1 MTKKIENMPNHIAVI
16 PDGNRRWAK
25 KHKLKAWLGHKR
37 GTDNLEKILAV
48 IIEKG
53 IKHISFWGSSKD
65 NLKKRSKYE
74 VKFLL
79 NLFKDKFSELSTK
92 EIIHK
97 NKIKISIFGDW
108 RKQFPESI
116 KKSMEKA
123 IEATKNYNNHFL
135 NFFIAYSGTGEI
147 IDAIKCVVKKSKENA
162 SLEINEDLLKKCL
175 LTRDLP
181 KVDLMIRS
189 GGEPHL
195 SDGFMM
201 WDVANAQLYFSD
213 KLWPDFTDGDFKLAI
228 EEFGSRK
235 RKFGS

>member
-1 MTKKIENMPNHIAVI
+1 MKENKNLLTHIAII

-25 KHKLKAWLGHKR
+25 KHKLKAWLGHKK
-37 GTDNLEKILAV
+37 GTDGLEKILIV

-97 NKIKISIFGDW
+97 NKIKINIFGDW

-135 NFFIAYSGTGEI
+135 NFFIAYSGTEEMM
-147 IDAIKCVVKKSKENA
+147 DAIKCVVKKSKENV
-162 SLEINEDLLKKCL
+162 SLEINEALLKKCL

-213 KLWPDFTDGDFKLAI
+213 KLWPDFTEKDFKLAI

-235 RKFGS
+235 RKFGL